1 MKAHDPEQVL
11 GKIKIENFLN
21 PNFWRIFEVKRT
33 ICTEGPAA
41 MQSSN
46 SSARAASE
54 ADARRRRGPADR
66 RRSVHPG
73 GGGGTGG
80 IPHHQK
86 CAKFFL
92 EKKN

>member
-11 GKIKIENFLN
+11 GEKKVENFLN

-33 ICTEGPAA
+33 VCTEGPAA

-73 GGGGTGG
+73 GGWRGED
-80 IPHHQK
+80 PS
-86 CAKFFL
+86 AKKSVKNFL

>member
-11 GKIKIENFLN
+11 GEKKIENFLN

-33 ICTEGPAA
+33 IWTEGPAT

-54 ADARRRRGPADR
+54 ADAHRRRGPADR
-66 RRSVHPG
+66 RRSVYPG
-73 GGGGTGG
+73 ARGGRGEDPSTKNVWK
-80 IPHHQK
+80 I
-86 CAKFFL
+86 FL
-92 EKKN
+92 KKK

>member
-11 GKIKIENFLN
+11 GEKKIENFWN

-33 ICTEGPAA
+33 ICTEEPSA

-54 ADARRRRGPADR
+54 ADARRLRGPAAR
-66 RRSVHPG
+66 LLFLQGRARLAG
-73 GGGGTGG
+73 GGRLGY
-80 IPHHQK
+80 
-86 CAKFFL
+86 L
-92 EKKN
+92 